1 MVSMASQ
8 AALAVL
14 GFALINLFRRVE
26 ERVRKIQD
34 LTMESAVIYSSVGG
48 VDIEASVT
56 AEIQLLRNETV
67 DVMNRIKFF
76 NQGEGGGGDG
86 CSLFVIMD

>member
-26 ERVRKIQD
+26 ERFTKLSSLEDTTVP
-34 LTMESAVIYSSVGG
+34 ESFPPLSTP
-48 VDIEASVT
+48 VT
-56 AEIQLLRNETV
+56 TAGNAP
-67 DVMNRIKFF
+67 
-76 NQGEGGGGDG
+76 
-86 CSLFVIMD
+86 

>member
-8 AALAVL
+8 AAFGVL

-34 LTMESAVIYSSVGG
+34 LTMESAVIHSCVGG
-48 VDIEASVT
+48 VDVEASVT
-56 AEIQLLRNETV
+56 GFSISDTIDNVKVVSSQRKQDEWNCGVFGQLVWGAWE
-67 DVMNRIKFF
+67 
-76 NQGEGGGGDG
+76 
-86 CSLFVIMD
+86 